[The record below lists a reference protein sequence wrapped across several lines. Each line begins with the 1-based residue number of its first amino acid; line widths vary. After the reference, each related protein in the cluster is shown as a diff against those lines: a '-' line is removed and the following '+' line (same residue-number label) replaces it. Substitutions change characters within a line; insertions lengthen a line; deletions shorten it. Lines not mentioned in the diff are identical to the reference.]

1 MVVMPFKR
9 QSISHSE
16 LGSYLK
22 KLREEKNDSL
32 EAAARSTGISL
43 KYLKALEAEDFEK
56 LPGLIYAKNFLKN
69 YLIFLGG
76 DIEKGME
83 MLNPAKAAAD
93 SKNKK
98 NKSIAP
104 KVIFTPRRIELGIVL
119 LIILGVFGYFFYEAR
134 FLSAPPKLEIFY
146 PSDNEQTVARTISV
160 DGRAGSEAKVF
171 VNQEPV
177 FISADGTFKETVDLQ
192 KGLNLI
198 TIQAV
203 NKKGKITTL
212 ERRILVQE

>member
-1 MVVMPFKR
+1 MPFKR
-9 QSISHSE
+9 QSINHSE

-32 EAAARSTGISL
+32 EAAAHSTGISL
-43 KYLKALEAEDFEK
+43 KYLKALEAEEFEK

>member
-1 MVVMPFKR
+1 MPFKR

-32 EAAARSTGISL
+32 EVAARSTGISL

-76 DIEKGME
+76 DIEKGMD

>member
-1 MVVMPFKR
+1 MPFKR

-22 KLREEKNDSL
+22 NLREEKNVSL
-32 EAAARSTGISL
+32 ETAARSTGISL
-43 KYLKALEAEDFEK
+43 KYLKALEAEEFEK

-93 SKNKK
+93 SKNKNKK
-98 NKSIAP
+98 NISFAP

-119 LIILGVFGYFFYEAR
+119 LVVLGLFGYFFYEAR
-134 FLSAPPKLEIFY
+134 FLSASPKLEIFY
-146 PSDNEQTVARTISV
+146 PSDNEQTAARTITV
-160 DGRAGSEAKVF
+160 DGRAGGEAKVF
-171 VNQEPV
+171 INREAVFVN
-177 FISADGTFKETVDLQ
+177 ADGIFKETVDLQ

-203 NKKGKITTL
+203 NKKGKTTIL

>member
-1 MVVMPFKR
+1 MPFKR

-22 KLREEKNDSL
+22 NLREEKNISL
-32 EAAARSTGISL
+32 EAAASTTGISL

-56 LPGLIYAKNFLKN
+56 LPGLVYAKNFLKN
-69 YLIFLGG
+69 YITFLGG
-76 DIEKGME
+76 DVEKGLGM
-83 MLNPAKAAAD
+83 MNPAGATTD
-93 SKNKK
+93 LKNKK
-98 NKSIAP
+98 TKSIAP
-104 KVIFTPRRIELGIVL
+104 KVIFTPRRIELGIAL
-119 LIILGVFGYFFYEAR
+119 LIILGLFGYFFYEAR

-146 PSDNEQTVARTISV
+146 PSDNEQITARTITV
-160 DGRAGSEAKVF
+160 DGRAGGEAKVF
-171 VNQEPV
+171 INREAIFVN
-177 FISADGTFKETVDLQ
+177 ADGIFKETVDLQ

-203 NKKGKITTL
+203 NKKGKSTIL

>member
-1 MVVMPFKR
+1 MIMPFKH
-9 QSISHSE
+9 QSIDHSD
-16 LGSYLK
+16 LGVYLK
-22 KLREEKNDSL
+22 ELREEKNVSL
-32 EAAARSTGISL
+32 EAAACSTGISL

-56 LPGLIYAKNFLKN
+56 LPGLVYAKNFLKS

-76 DIEKGME
+76 DIEKGMG
-83 MLNPAKAAAD
+83 MLDPAKAAAD

-104 KVIFTPRRIELGIVL
+104 KVIFTPRRIELGIAL
-119 LIILGVFGYFFYEAR
+119 LIILGLFGYFFYEAR

-146 PSDNEQTVARTISV
+146 PSDNEQTAARTITV
-160 DGRAGSEAKVF
+160 DGRAGGEAKVF
-171 VNQEPV
+171 INREAVFVN
-177 FISADGTFKETVDLQ
+177 ADGIFKETVDLQ

-203 NKKGKITTL
+203 NKKGKSTIL
-212 ERRILVQE
+212 ERHILVQE

>member
-1 MVVMPFKR
+1 MIMPFKR

-32 EAAARSTGISL
+32 EVAARSTGISL
-43 KYLKALEAEDFEK
+43 KYLKALETEDFEK

-76 DIEKGME
+76 DIEKGMD
-83 MLNPAKAAAD
+83 MLNSAKAAAD

>member
-32 EAAARSTGISL
+32 EVAARSTGISL

>member
-1 MVVMPFKR
+1 VPFKR
-9 QSISHSE
+9 QSINHSE

-76 DIEKGME
+76 DIEKGMD
-83 MLNPAKAAAD
+83 MLNPAKSAAD

>member
-1 MVVMPFKR
+1 MIMPFKR

-22 KLREEKNDSL
+22 NLREEKNVSL
-32 EAAARSTGISL
+32 EASARSTGISL

-56 LPGLIYAKNFLKN
+56 LPGLVYAKNFLKN

-76 DIEKGME
+76 DVEKGME
-83 MLNPAKAAAD
+83 MLNPAKASAD

-98 NKSIAP
+98 NKSITP
-104 KVIFTPRRIELGIVL
+104 KVIFTPRRIELGIAL
-119 LIILGVFGYFFYEAR
+119 LVILGLFGYFFYEAR

-146 PSDNEQTVARTISV
+146 PSDNEQTAARTITV
-160 DGRAGSEAKVF
+160 DGRAGGEAKVF
-171 VNQEPV
+171 INREAVFVN
-177 FISADGTFKETVDLQ
+177 ADGLFKETVDLQ

-203 NKKGKITTL
+203 NKKGKSTIL

>member
-1 MVVMPFKR
+1 MPFKR
-9 QSISHSE
+9 QSINHSE

-119 LIILGVFGYFFYEAR
+119 LIILGVFGYFFYEA
-134 FLSAPPKLEIFY
+134 
-146 PSDNEQTVARTISV
+146 
-160 DGRAGSEAKVF
+160 
-171 VNQEPV
+171 
-177 FISADGTFKETVDLQ
+177 
-192 KGLNLI
+192 
-198 TIQAV
+198 
-203 NKKGKITTL
+203 
-212 ERRILVQE
+212 

>member
-1 MVVMPFKR
+1 MSFKH
-9 QSISHSE
+9 QSIDYSD
-16 LGSYLK
+16 LAVYLK
-22 KLREEKNDSL
+22 KLREKKNVSL

-56 LPGLIYAKNFLKN
+56 LPGLVYAKNFLKN

-76 DIEKGME
+76 DIEKGMG
-83 MLNPAKAAAD
+83 MLNSAKAAAD

-98 NKSIAP
+98 NKSSAP
-104 KVIFTPRRIELGIVL
+104 KVIFTPRRIELGIAL
-119 LIILGVFGYFFYEAR
+119 LIILGLFGYFFYEAR
-134 FLSAPPKLEIFY
+134 FLSAPPKLEVFY
-146 PSDNEQTVARTISV
+146 PSDNEQTAARTITV
-160 DGRAGSEAKVF
+160 DGRAGGEAKVF
-171 VNQEPV
+171 INQEAV
-177 FISADGTFKETVDLQ
+177 FVNADGIFKETVDLQ

-203 NKKGKITTL
+203 NKKGKSTIL

>member
-1 MVVMPFKR
+1 MPFKR

-16 LGSYLK
+16 LGFYLK
-22 KLREEKNDSL
+22 NLREKKNISL
-32 EAAARSTGISL
+32 EAAARETGISL

-56 LPGLIYAKNFLKN
+56 LPGLVYAKNFLKN

-76 DIEKGME
+76 DVEKGIGM
-83 MLNPAKAAAD
+83 MNPPKLPSGFRKGK
-93 SKNKK
+93 SKGA
-98 NKSIAP
+98 AP
-104 KVIFTPRRIELGIVL
+104 KVLFTPRRIELGIAL
-119 LIILGVFGYFFYEAR
+119 LIILGVAGYFFYEAR

-146 PSDNEQTVARTISV
+146 PADNEQIAARTITV
-160 DGRAGSEAKVF
+160 DGRAGGEAKVF
-171 VNQEPV
+171 INREAVFVN
-177 FISADGTFKETVDLQ
+177 ADGIFKETVDLQ

-203 NKKGKITTL
+203 NKKGKSTIL